1 MNNIAKALINPFDR
15 IAGWKSFFIGIAIV
29 VATVVVGWQS
39 SICFR
44 GALDAKTV
52 YELDFDWALYCQFI
66 SLAALVGVFYLAALL
81 FARGTRFQDILGTI
95 TFSRF
100 PYLFIALLGFLST
113 DAELAEMNQ
122 VVSSGNVS
130 ELLSYLTTNIKQILL
145 PILMI
150 PFLIWSIV
158 LLYNAFRVS
167 TGLKGAKCGVVF
179 TTSLILA
186 EIISLI
192 FIFLMK

>member
-1 MNNIAKALINPFDR
+1 MNNIAKSLINPFDR

-44 GALDAKTV
+44 GVLDAKTV
-52 YELDFDWALYCQFI
+52 YKLDLNWALYCQFI

-100 PYLFIALLGFLST
+100 PYLFIALLGFLSS
-113 DAELAEMNQ
+113 DAELTKINE
-122 VVSSGNVS
+122 VVSSGNVN
-130 ELLSYLTTNIKQILL
+130 ELLSYFTTNIKQILL

-150 PFLIWSIV
+150 PFVVWSII
-158 LLYNAFRVS
+158 LLYNAFKVS
-167 TGLKGAKCGVVF
+167 TGLKGSKCGVVF

-192 FIFLMK
+192 FIFLMR